1 MKTFISKFVAMRSN
15 DEGVFMLVHITNKAN
30 DEGEDI
36 ASIVG
41 PVVKETDEEG
51 TYYVMPETEGTAI
64 DATEYTVLIAFHESK
79 VQESAL
85 AREIFRDVISGKLT
99 SVERRRKSLP
109 RTLSGHDSHDLKS
122 NKL

>member
-1 MKTFISKFVAMRSN
+1 MKTFISKFVAMPSN

-51 TYYVMPETEGTAI
+51 TYYVMPKTEGTAI
-64 DATEYTVLIAFHESK
+64 DATASTVLMAFHESR
-79 VQESAL
+79 VEESEVAW
-85 AREIFRDVISGKLT
+85 EIFRDVISGKLT
-99 SVERRRKSLP
+99 S
-109 RTLSGHDSHDLKS
+109 SGMVP
-122 NKL
+122 

>member
-1 MKTFISKFVAMRSN
+1 MKTFISKFVAMPSN

-51 TYYVMPETEGTAI
+51 TYYVMPKTEETALNDTVC
-64 DATEYTVLIAFHESK
+64 TVLMAFHESE
-79 VQESAL
+79 VEESEL
-85 AREIFRDVISGKLT
+85 PWEIFRDVISGKLT
-99 SVERRRKSLP
+99 SVERRRKSLS

>member
-1 MKTFISKFVAMRSN
+1 MPSN

-51 TYYVMPETEGTAI
+51 TYYVMPKTEETALNDTVC
-64 DATEYTVLIAFHESK
+64 TVLMAFHESE
-79 VQESAL
+79 VEESEL
-85 AREIFRDVISGKLT
+85 PWEIFRDVISGKLT
-99 SVERRRKSLP
+99 SVERRRKSLS

>member
-1 MKTFISKFVAMRSN
+1 MPSN

-41 PVVKETDEEG
+41 PVVKKTDEEG
-51 TYYVMPETEGTAI
+51 TYYVMPKTEGTAI
-64 DATEYTVLIAFHESK
+64 DATEYTVLMAFHESE
-79 VQESAL
+79 VEESDL
-85 AREIFRDVISGKLT
+85 AWEVFRDVISGKLT
-99 SVERRRKSLP
+99 SVERRQKSLP